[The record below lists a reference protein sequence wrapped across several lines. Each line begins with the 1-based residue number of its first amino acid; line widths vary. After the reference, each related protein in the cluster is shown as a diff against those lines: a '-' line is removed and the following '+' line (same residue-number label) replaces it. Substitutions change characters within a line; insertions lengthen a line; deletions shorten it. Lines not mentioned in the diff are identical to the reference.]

1 MKGGISVSVR
11 ENKTSRIQNIG
22 GLKKFWSH
30 FGEDY
35 LFMFPYLLI
44 FFTFVLL
51 PVLISVVLS
60 FTRFDVVQSP
70 SFIGIKNYLRLFI
83 DDSLFPI
90 ALKNTLLLA
99 LVTGPV
105 GFFLS
110 LLVAW
115 LLNELGNRTRSILT
129 LFFYA
134 PVISGGAFAIWQII
148 YSGDT
153 YGLLNGILINLG
165 LIYKP
170 IQWLTD
176 SAYMMGSAIAV
187 LIWMSFGSGFL
198 SFIAGFKNVDAKLYE
213 AAAIDGVKN
222 RFQEMWYITLP
233 SMKPQLM
240 FGAVMSITSSFGTG
254 TIISAIYGFPS
265 TNYAVYTLVHLL
277 EDYGNVRYEMG
288 YASAIATVLFVIM
301 LGSNIIVQKLL
312 SDKN

>member
-1 MKGGISVSVR
+1 MSAKNESSSSGGI
-11 ENKTSRIQNIG
+11 
-22 GLKKFWSH
+22 KKFWAHYS
-30 FGEDY
+30 GDY
-35 LFMFPYLLI
+35 LFMLPYLLI

-51 PVLISVVLS
+51 PVLISIVLS
-60 FTRFDVVQSP
+60 FTRFDIVQSP
-70 SFIGIKNYLRLFI
+70 VFIGIQNYIRLFM

-110 LLVAW
+110 LLIAW
-115 LLNELGNRTRSILT
+115 LLNEQGNGTRSVLT

-134 PVISGGAFAIWQII
+134 PVISGGAYAIWQII

-153 YGLLNGILINLG
+153 YGFLNGILMDLG

-170 IQWLTD
+170 VQWLTD
-176 SAYMMGSAIAV
+176 SSYMMGSAIVV

-198 SFIAGFKNVDAKLYE
+198 SFIAGFKNVDASLYE
-213 AAAIDGVKN
+213 AAAIDGIKN

-254 TIISAIYGFPS
+254 AVISAIYGFPS

-288 YASAIATVLFVIM
+288 YASAIATILFVIM
-301 LGSNIIVQKLL
+301 LGSNLIVQRLL
-312 SDKN
+312 ADKK